1 MKHLKRQK
9 MPKNWPIARKG
20 TKFVVKPSSNVI
32 GGIPL
37 LLFVRDMLNIAQNR
51 KEVKKAIHK
60 KNILINGF
68 AAKEDKQAILL
79 FDVVSIVPSKKNYK
93 LVLNE
98 TGKFSLEET
107 KETGSKISKVVDKK
121 ILKGKKTQLNLLDG
135 RNYLSETKCNTNDSV
150 SVDFES
156 KKIIKC
162 LPLKEKASVLVF
174 AGKHVGSVGTVNKIT
189 EKMVELNLGKQ
200 NANVLIKQLMVVA

>member
-1 MKHLKRQK
+1 M
-9 MPKNWPIARKG
+9 
-20 TKFVVKPSSNVI
+20 S
-32 GGIPL
+32 IPL
-37 LLFVRDMLNIAQNR
+37 DNKSVDIKTLVLAFLKLNIACSLSAG
-51 KEVKKAIHK
+51 VISPC
-60 KNILINGF
+60 I
-68 AAKEDKQAILL
+68 
-79 FDVVSIVPSKKNYK
+79 
-93 LVLNE
+93 NE